1 MQNYSHT
8 RTDTIIIGET
18 AGFVGESPESYALF
32 R

>member
-8 RTDTIIIGET
+8 RTDTILIGET
-18 AGFVGESPESYALF
+18 AGFVGESSESYALF